1 MNRQSQKCEE
11 NDSTFDRDLDDI
23 GRKFNLNLS
32 DDSDDA
38 EDGDEQPSE
47 IIAKMKQMFP
57 DLNLDSSSEEDDT

>member
-1 MNRQSQKCEE
+1 MNRQSQKRDQ

-32 DDSDDA
+32 DDSDGA

>member
-1 MNRQSQKCEE
+1 M
-11 NDSTFDRDLDDI
+11 
-23 GRKFNLNLS
+23 NLS

-57 DLNLDSSSEEDDT
+57 DLNLDSSSEEDEMDPEKAKEHGDYGRKNKSNQEDDID